1 MCVCLKRFK
10 YKNTSEKKSHQMRR
24 WQQQDQTQQKKT
36 TIQLWQQ
43 IKTDGKITIRDEKVP
58 EWNKLKQM
66 KLKEHKTEENQ
77 QTTAEIL
84 RKYSDDFVQYREMAI
99 DMRRYIADIGYFSI
113 ARKYI

>member
-1 MCVCLKRFK
+1 
-10 YKNTSEKKSHQMRR
+10 
-24 WQQQDQTQQKKT
+24 
-36 TIQLWQQ
+36 
-43 IKTDGKITIRDEKVP
+43 
-58 EWNKLKQM
+58 M

-99 DMRRYIADIGYFSI
+99 DMRRYIADIRYFSI